1 MKKRVLV
8 VASNNK
14 SKIKES
20 KMIFK
25 ECDIISVNELEKK
38 QNKKIDLN
46 ENQDTFK
53 GNAIQKVKELIEQID
68 ENYLCMSDDSGLSIE
83 GLNGFPGVHTARWME
98 ADDHIKNIELIK
110 KLGNNNNRKAEYIT
124 SIAIGDKNLINVV
137 EKRLIGKI
145 AKKPRGNNGFGFD
158 EIFELSNGKTL
169 AELSIQEKNKIS
181 SRKQAL
187 NEIKKYIML

>member
-14 SKIKES
+14 SKIKEI

-25 ECDIISVNELEKK
+25 EFDIISVNELEKK